1 MVDAEYKL
9 SKNVKIA
16 MLFLEDEDPVNA
28 ELYIKKASSLLT
40 STKAGS
46 VRLLPA
52 SLRGMPLTVTQAA
65 CMHKVQVRAN
75 SAQRA
80 ALLMHQEGPRQ
91 S

>member
-1 MVDAEYKL
+1 MWAAAGMRVVDAEYRL

-46 VRLLPA
+46 DKCC
-52 SLRGMPLTVTQAA
+52 PLA
-65 CMHKVQVRAN
+65 
-75 SAQRA
+75 
-80 ALLMHQEGPRQ
+80 
-91 S
+91 

>member
-40 STKAGS
+40 STK
-46 VRLLPA
+46 V
-52 SLRGMPLTVTQAA
+52 
-65 CMHKVQVRAN
+65 
-75 SAQRA
+75 
-80 ALLMHQEGPRQ
+80 GPDR
-91 S
+91 

>member
-1 MVDAEYKL
+1 MRVVDAEYKL

-46 VRLLPA
+46 GRCCLYL
-52 SLRGMPLTVTQAA
+52 
-65 CMHKVQVRAN
+65 
-75 SAQRA
+75 
-80 ALLMHQEGPRQ
+80 PRQ
-91 S
+91 VLADVACVH

>member
-40 STKAGS
+40 STKAS
-46 VRLLPA
+46 PDRCCLPA
-52 SLRGMPLTVTQAA
+52 CTRGMLLLTVT
-65 CMHKVQVRAN
+65 
-75 SAQRA
+75 
-80 ALLMHQEGPRQ
+80 
-91 S
+91 